1 MEGTE
6 CSNVGVAINFNP
18 EREMIRVVLT
28 MHDGEGETVGWVM
41 LPSNKA
47 AEIGAALM
55 NRSMEVGAMEYELA
69 ATPMD
74 DRPAKLT
81 NLIERMQS
89 PLN

>member
-47 AEIGAALM
+47 AEDRRRLDEPVDGSGR
-55 NRSMEVGAMEYELA
+55 RSTSLPPRRWM
-69 ATPMD
+69 T
-74 DRPAKLT
+74 DRPS
-81 NLIERMQS
+81 S
-89 PLN
+89 PTSSSACSHR